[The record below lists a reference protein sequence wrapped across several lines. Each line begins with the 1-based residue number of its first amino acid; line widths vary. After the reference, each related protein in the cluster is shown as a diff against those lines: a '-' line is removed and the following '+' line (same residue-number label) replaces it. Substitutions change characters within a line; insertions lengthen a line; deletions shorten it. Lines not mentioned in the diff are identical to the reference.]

1 MPVDRL
7 LTLLEI
13 SGLFLTALLALMVF
27 IFRFYI
33 QDDSKS
39 IEEAQRAIG
48 GVMAATVALLSAGAF
63 SSISILAIESSVGV
77 RLSVLM
83 TFLAFTAISYV
94 VAQIGID
101 ALEAASQDE
110 ELSVSTT
117 LDEYEDQ
124 EHEQSLVVHSVDSS
138 GSKSSVSY

>member
-39 IEEAQRAIG
+39 IEVAQRTIG

-63 SSISILAIESSVGV
+63 SSISILAIKSSVGV

-83 TFLAFTAISYV
+83 AFLAFAAISYV
-94 VAQIGID
+94 VTQIGID

-117 LDEYEDQ
+117 LDEYEDG
-124 EHEQSLVVHSVDSS
+124 EHEQ
-138 GSKSSVSY
+138 

>member
-39 IEEAQRAIG
+39 IEEAQRTIG

-83 TFLAFTAISYV
+83 AFLAFTAISYV

-117 LDEYEDQ
+117 LDEYEDE
-124 EHEQSLVVHSVDSS
+124 EHEQ
-138 GSKSSVSY
+138 

>member
-117 LDEYEDQ
+117 LDEYEDG
-124 EHEQSLVVHSVDSS
+124 EHEQ
-138 GSKSSVSY
+138 

>member
-124 EHEQSLVVHSVDSS
+124 EHEQ
-138 GSKSSVSY
+138 